1 MIAEP
6 HLLADFPDQ
15 PLVVCLGG
23 AGGLWS
29 EWLPIAHHLH
39 QRAHVVSVQ
48 RTEGLTSLATAANG
62 VAQIIDRQPS
72 DSAVLVAH
80 SMGGFVAEALARLRP
95 ELVSG
100 LVLVDGSVATR
111 PTTLSSITERAIPR
125 EFQRFNNTLQR
136 LGARPIVGPLIHK
149 MTEPRSAS
157 VDHDRR
163 PATDRLAAAGA
174 TWDLLASD
182 LANYEPWQ
190 EQLLTLRKSHPLP
203 QIAVTVITALPSHN
217 WSRSWARQQDGVVRA
232 LRREGT
238 ALRVRHVVL
247 RGAPH
252 QVQLTHPSEVADEIS
267 ALL

>member
-39 QRAHVVSVQ
+39 QRAHVVAVQ
-48 RTEGLTSLATAANG
+48 RTEDLTSLATAANG

-80 SMGGFVAEALARLRP
+80 SMGGFVAEALARIRP
-95 ELVSG
+95 EPVAAM
-100 LVLVDGSVATR
+100 VLVDTSVAR
-111 PTTLSSITERAIPR
+111 QPTKLSTITERTLTR
-125 EFQRFNNTLQR
+125 EFKRFNNTLQR
-136 LGARPIVGPLIHK
+136 LGAQPIVGPVIRR
-149 MTEPRSAS
+149 MAEPRA
-157 VDHDRR
+157 VRADNDRR
-163 PATDRLAAAGA
+163 SATDRLAASAE

-190 EQLLTLRKSHPLP
+190 EQLLDLRKSHPLP